1 VKAGG
6 DIQLD
11 ATGDLAIDQV
21 TIDGV
26 SGAGLQSLR
35 GGVIEVTQS
44 GSAATLAV
52 NSLIQ
57 TLNTGTITLKSTAT
71 DSVIHLNAG
80 LSAQYGNIAL
90 TAGQAVEVVSSD
102 ASPTD
107 LASLI
112 TNLAELT
119 ITATEG
125 LNFVTSAGVFA
136 AGVISRHS
144 SAGALRI
151 VGNQTLRDGQR
162 IRIEIDSNNQPQSV
176 EVTDTL
182 ALGNEAQQGVV
193 ATTVSNGLDVVWPAG
208 FDPGSDAITLLTTG
222 QVTGRFADATGLYGF
237 TDGSTYLALTTEASG
252 EITVSETLRPA
263 ASQLGIETHEKSDA
277 DTLGVFLTVRISV
290 TDTYEVA

>member
-1 VKAGG
+1 
-6 DIQLD
+6 
-11 ATGDLAIDQV
+11 
-21 TIDGV
+21 
-26 SGAGLQSLR
+26 
-35 GGVIEVTQS
+35 
-44 GSAATLAV
+44 
-52 NSLIQ
+52 
-57 TLNTGTITLKSTAT
+57 
-71 DSVIHLNAG
+71 
-80 LSAQYGNIAL
+80 
-90 TAGQAVEVVSSD
+90 
-102 ASPTD
+102 
-107 LASLI
+107 
-112 TNLAELT
+112 
-119 ITATEG
+119 
-125 LNFVTSAGVFA
+125 VTSAGVFA

-263 ASQLGIETHEKSDA
+263 ASQLGIEAHEKSDA
-277 DTLGVFLTVRISV
+277 DTLGVFFNGAYFGYGA
-290 TDTYEVA
+290 TYEVGMTITAADFFTADGRFTLNEEFVGADLINTQGRNAGSLVDAQRWMIGGSGLNGICGTQRTLSG